1 MELLMA
7 LAIGIVIT
15 GITVVVFRQ
24 AAGVYSLANAK
35 LDAMMGTRTAL
46 DIIEKDLQGAF
57 LPPDGNYFGGNAQMF
72 TVCTTP
78 VSSYAGSTLSPGAVV
93 RYYVYTDQRATR
105 MLVRYD
111 FLAGTDPGGLPAPD
125 TGPPPPSPA
134 APFDNPDS
142 RALVYGLTQFTVE
155 YYDSLADPSWDS
167 DGDGR
172 VDEDPTDNIDNDG
185 DGLIDEDGPGGWV
198 GRWNS
203 MQAGNLHQYRR
214 LPSAVRIVMDTVDSR
229 GYLLRSDQTPFR
241 VSRIF
246 EVGTQAPGQ

>member
-1 MELLMA
+1 MA

-57 LPPDGNYFGGNAQMF
+57 LDPSGNLFLAAGP
-72 TVCTTP
+72 TTTP
-78 VSSYAGSTLSPGAVV
+78 TATSPLLLYATPMAAYDTSVPPAVPAPGA
-93 RYYVYTDQRATR
+93 RIYYFLQGNS
-105 MLVRYD
+105 LVRYD
-111 FLAGTDPGGLPAPD
+111 FPGNTLPSGD
-125 TGPPPPSPA
+125 FLDPA
-134 APFDNPDS
+134 AFDAK
-142 RALVYGLTQFTVE
+142 ALVYGVRTFTVQ
-155 YYDSLADPSWDS
+155 YYNPLLLPASPWTNQWVS
-167 DGDGR
+167 
-172 VDEDPTDNIDNDG
+172 NDATNF
-185 DGLIDEDGPGGWV
+185 PG
-198 GRWNS
+198 
-203 MQAGNLHQYRR
+203 QYRR
-214 LPSAVRIVMDTVDSR
+214 LPSAVRIVMETVDSR